1 MERKSPLH
9 IKLSPLIR
17 NEVNVGGG
25 WFVFMY

>member
-1 MERKSPLH
+1 MERKSLH

-17 NEVNVGGG
+17 NKVNVGGG